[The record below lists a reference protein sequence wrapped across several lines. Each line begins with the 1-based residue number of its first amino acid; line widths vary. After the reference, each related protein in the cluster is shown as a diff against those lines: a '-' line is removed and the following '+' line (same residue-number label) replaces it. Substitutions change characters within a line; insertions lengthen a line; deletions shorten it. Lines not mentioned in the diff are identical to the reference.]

1 MTALSTSNF
10 CYDLPAE
17 LIAQMPLKQRDNC
30 RLLHLCKKSG
40 SVEHL
45 KFMDIKRLLRCG
57 DRLILNDTKVIPAR
71 IFGKKETGAQIEFLF
86 LEKIDELC
94 WKAMAK
100 PAKRLH
106 EGARVR
112 VTGLEN
118 TFLTIDKVLSNG
130 ERTIRLEE
138 NDEGLNLEQ
147 LLNRYGHLPLPP
159 YIDRPDSEI
168 DKEAY
173 QTVYS
178 KKPGAVAAPTAGLHF
193 TDALL
198 GELENSGIDI
208 SYLTLHVGAGTF
220 RPVKVSDPRK
230 HEMHE
235 EIYELTPQTVREIE
249 ETRKNGGRVI
259 AVGTTVVRVLEHCS
273 SDGKLAS
280 SCGKTKLMILPPFK
294 FKTVDGL
301 ITNFH
306 LPLSTLLM
314 LVCAFGGTSKVLK
327 AYSEAVLKKYRFFS
341 YGDAMCII

>member
-1 MTALSTSNF
+1 MTVLNTSEF
-10 CYDLPAE
+10 YYDLPSE
-17 LIAQMPLKQRDNC
+17 LIAQMPLKQRDKC
-30 RLLHLCKKSG
+30 RLLHLCRKSG

-45 KFMDIKRLLRCG
+45 KFMDIKRLVRCG
-57 DRLILNDTKVIPAR
+57 DRLVLNDTKVIPAR
-71 IFGKKETGAQIEFLF
+71 LFGKKETGAQIEFLF

-106 EGARVR
+106 EGVR
-112 VTGLEN
+112 VKVNGVEN
-118 TFLTIDKVLSNG
+118 TFLNIDKVLPDG
-130 ERTIRLEE
+130 ERVIRLEE
-138 NDEGLNLEQ
+138 NDEGFDMEQ

-159 YIDRPDSEI
+159 YIDRADCEI

-193 TDALL
+193 TDELL
-198 GELENSGIDI
+198 GELVNSGIDI

-220 RPVKVSDPRK
+220 RPVKVSDPRR

-273 SDGKLAS
+273 SDGKLTS
-280 SCGKTKLMILPPFK
+280 SCGKTKLMILPPFN

-314 LVCAFGGTSKVLK
+314 LVCAFGGTSNVLK
-327 AYSEAVLKKYRFFS
+327 AYSDAVLEKYRFFS
-341 YGDAMCII
+341 YGDAMFII